1 MPSSQRIDS
10 LIGDKHIGITQA
22 YIDVND
28 DMKRRAVEMV

>member
-1 MPSSQRIDS
+1 MLLMS
-10 LIGDKHIGITQA
+10 LAEHRHIGTTQA